1 MLRNKELR
9 CAALI
14 HGALTLLLS
23 ILGFALHPAAG
34 VMALASSV
42 ILGAA
47 FWGFTAARYRRIAS
61 LSEQIDL
68 VLHNADRLLL
78 TDGEEGEL
86 SILQSE
92 ITKMTLRIREQN
104 DLLRQ
109 EKKLLADSMADIAHQ
124 FRTPMT
130 SVNIILSLLSGEAD
144 AAEREKLLGETREL
158 LARMDYLITALL
170 GLSRLDAGVVVFQ
183 NAPVE
188 IRTLVQTAL
197 RPLQIPM
204 ELHGIDVRTD
214 ITAGVT
220 VTGDAGWLSEA
231 LQNILKN
238 CMESTGD
245 NGSIAITGTDTP
257 LYTELCIRDSGAGF
271 PPDELPHLFERF
283 YRGRNSGATGYG
295 IGLALCRSIVTR
307 QGGTVTAKNHPQG
320 GAVFTLRFPK

>member
-9 CAALI
+9 RAALI
-14 HGALTLLLS
+14 HGALTLLLTS
-23 ILGFALHPAAG
+23 FGFALHPAAG

-47 FWGFTAARYRRIAS
+47 FWCFTAARYRRIAR

-109 EKKLLADSMADIAHQ
+109 EKTLLADSMADIAHQ
-124 FRTPMT
+124 LRTPMT
-130 SVNIILSLLSGEAD
+130 SVNIILSLLSDEAD
-144 AAEREKLLGETREL
+144 AAGRETLLGESREL

-188 IRTLVQTAL
+188 IKTLVQAAL

-204 ELHGIDVRTD
+204 ELHGIHVRTD
-214 ITAGVT
+214 IPAGVT

-238 CMESTGD
+238 CMESAGD
-245 NGSIAITGTDTP
+245 NGGIDITGTDTP
-257 LYTELCIRDSGAGF
+257 LYTELCVRDSGAGF
-271 PPDELPHLFERF
+271 PPDELPHLFKRF

-295 IGLALCRSIVTR
+295 IGLALCRTIVTR